1 MNKIREKLFSL
12 PKVKLI
18 PILVVGLLIA
28 GVASAALVDYLSN
41 TIFTQ
46 TKIKTPIV
54 LGDTEW
60 RFSTAP
66 SEHYAGDPMLGLVE
80 IRNQSQGYIK
90 GNVELNVEQWKD
102 GGWQPF
108 DGEGIYVAV
117 SDDIG
122 FAWNPQDNPDGLD
135 WKGWL
140 RDNANWFDW
149 TISEGNSTTCGD
161 LSKYNVCELV
171 EILGGSCSGD
181 RTLGNWYNAK
191 DEDGDRDERLTP
203 RVLYADY
210 SCALPVK
217 TKDGDVVTPEVY
229 ARQGFIP
236 FEDGKMVIPMFGIE
250 WDGVM
255 GEAPPAYD
263 ELAPGEVVR
272 LVYWVKTDPAL
283 EPGDYQFSVTVTPVT
298 VTP

>member
-1 MNKIREKLFSL
+1 MNKIKEKLFSL

-18 PILVVGLLIA
+18 PILVAGVLIA
-28 GVASAALVDYLSN
+28 GVASAALVNYLSN
-41 TIFTQ
+41 TILTQ

-60 RFSTAP
+60 RFSTEP

-80 IRNQSQGYIK
+80 ITNQSQGYIK
-90 GNVELNVEQWKD
+90 GNVELNVKQWKS

-108 DGEGIYVAV
+108 DGAGIYVAV

-122 FAWNPQDNPDGLD
+122 FAWDQDSLS
-135 WKGWL
+135 WKDWL
-140 RDNANWFDW
+140 RDNADWFDW
-149 TISEGNSTTCGD
+149 TISEGDGTNCGD

-171 EILGGSCSGD
+171 ESLDGSCSGD
-181 RTLGNWYNAK
+181 MDGRIGDWYNAG
-191 DEDGDRDERLTP
+191 DLDGDRDERLTP

-217 TKDGDVVTPEVY
+217 TKEGDVVTPEVY

-272 LVYWVKTDPAL
+272 LVYWVKADPAL
-283 EPGDYQFSVTVTPVT
+283 EPGEYLFSVTVTP
-298 VTP
+298 

>member
-18 PILVVGLLIA
+18 PIVVAGVLIA
-28 GVASAALVDYLSN
+28 GVAGAALVGYLSN

-46 TKIKTPIV
+46 TEIKTPIV
-54 LGDTEW
+54 LGDTNW
-60 RFSTAP
+60 HFST
-66 SEHYAGDPMLGLVE
+66 EHYAGDPMLGLVE
-80 IRNQSQGYIK
+80 ITNQSQGYIK
-90 GNVELNVEQWKD
+90 GNVELNVKQWKD
-102 GGWQPF
+102 EGWQPF
-108 DGEGIYVAV
+108 DGAGIYVAV

-122 FAWNPQDNPDGLD
+122 FAWDSQYNPGGNLG
-135 WKGWL
+135 WKDWL
-140 RDNANWFDW
+140 RENANWFDW
-149 TISEGNSTTCGD
+149 TISEGDGTNCGD

-171 EILGGSCSGD
+171 ESLSGSCSGGMD
-181 RTLGNWYNAK
+181 GRIGDWYNAI

-203 RVLYADY
+203 RVLYAQY

-217 TKDGDVVTPEVY
+217 TKDGNVVTPEVY

-236 FEDGKMVIPMFGIE
+236 FVDGKMVIPMFGIE

-272 LVYWVKTDPAL
+272 LVYWVKADPAL
-283 EPGDYQFSVTVTPVT
+283 EPGDYLFSVTVTP
-298 VTP
+298 

>member
-1 MNKIREKLFSL
+1 MNKIKEKLFSL

-18 PILVVGLLIA
+18 PIVVAGVLIA
-28 GVASAALVDYLSN
+28 GVAGAALVDYLSN
-41 TIFTQ
+41 TILTQ
-46 TKIKTPIV
+46 TEIKTPIV

-60 RFSTAP
+60 QFSTKP

-80 IRNQSQGYIK
+80 ITNQSQGYIK
-90 GNVELNVEQWKD
+90 GNVELNVKQWKS
-102 GGWQPF
+102 GEWQPF
-108 DGEGIYVAV
+108 DGKGIYVAV

-122 FAWNPQDNPDGLD
+122 FAWDPEYNSGVLGWKD
-135 WKGWL
+135 WLKN
-140 RDNANWFDW
+140 NADWFDW
-149 TISEGNSTTCGD
+149 TISEGDGTNCGD

-171 EILGGSCSGD
+171 ESLGGSCSGD
-181 RTLGNWYNAK
+181 GTLGNWYNAG
-191 DEDGDRDERLTP
+191 DLDGDRDERLTP
-203 RVLYADY
+203 RVLYAQY

-217 TKDGDVVTPEVY
+217 TKEGTVVTIPEVY

-236 FEDGKMVIPMFGIE
+236 FVNGKMVIPMFGIE

-263 ELAPGEVVR
+263 ELAPGEVVK

-283 EPGDYQFSVTVTPVT
+283 EPGDYLFSVTVTP
-298 VTP
+298 

>member
-1 MNKIREKLFSL
+1 MNKIKEKLFSL

-18 PILVVGLLIA
+18 PIVVAGVLIA
-28 GVASAALVDYLSN
+28 GVAGATLVNYLSN
-41 TIFTQ
+41 TILTQ
-46 TKIKTPIV
+46 TEIKTPIV
-54 LGDTEW
+54 LEGAEW
-60 RFSTAP
+60 HFSP
-66 SEHYAGDPMLGLVE
+66 HYAGDQMLGLVA
-80 IRNQSQGYIK
+80 ITNQSQGYIK
-90 GNVELNVEQWKD
+90 GNVELDVKQWKD
-102 GGWQPF
+102 GGWQSF
-108 DGEGIYVAV
+108 DGAGIYVAV

-122 FAWNPQDNPDGLD
+122 FAWNPEHNSGGLS
-135 WKGWL
+135 WKDWL

-149 TISEGNSTTCGD
+149 TISEGSSTTCGD

-171 EILGGSCSGD
+171 ESLSGSCSGD
-181 RTLGNWYNAK
+181 GTLGNWYNAG
-191 DEDGDRDERLTP
+191 DLDGDRDERLTP

-217 TKDGDVVTPEVY
+217 TKEGTVVTIPEVY

-236 FEDGKMVIPMFGIE
+236 FVNGKMVIPMFGIE

-272 LVYWVKTDPAL
+272 LVYWVKTDSAL
-283 EPGDYQFSVTVTPVT
+283 EPGNYQFSVTVTPVT

>member
-1 MNKIREKLFSL
+1 MNKIKEKLFSL

-18 PILVVGLLIA
+18 PIVVAGVLIA
-28 GVASAALVDYLSN
+28 GVAGAALVDYLSN
-41 TIFTQ
+41 TILTQ
-46 TKIKTPIV
+46 TEIKTPIV

-66 SEHYAGDPMLGLVE
+66 SEHYAGDPMLGLVK
-80 IRNQSQGYIK
+80 ITNQSQGYIK
-90 GNVELNVEQWKD
+90 GNVELAVEQWKN
-102 GGWQPF
+102 GGWQLF

-122 FAWNPQDNPDGLD
+122 FAWNSEYNTSNLS
-135 WKGWL
+135 WKDWL
-140 RDNANWFDW
+140 RENANWFDW
-149 TISEGNSTTCGD
+149 TISEGDGTNCGD
-161 LSKYNVCELV
+161 LSKYDVCELV
-171 EILGGSCSGD
+171 ESLGGSCSGDMD

-210 SCALPVK
+210 LCALPVK
-217 TKDGDVVTPEVY
+217 MKDGAVVKPEVY

-236 FEDGKMVIPMFGIE
+236 FVDGKMVIPMFGIE

-272 LVYWVKTDPAL
+272 LVYWVKTDSAL
-283 EPGDYQFSVTVTPVT
+283 EPGDYRFSVTVTP
-298 VTP
+298 